1 MNKEDKIA
9 LMWNL
14 TADSIMDALTDPKK
28 NSPGWVQCALRFLQ
42 DNGAE
47 ALSLPNGK
55 KEQIHKLLPFPKMA
69 GERKI
74 G

>member
-1 MNKEDKIA
+1 MNREDKLQRIWDA
-9 LMWNL
+9 
-14 TADSIMDALTDPKK
+14 TADSIMEALQDPVR

-47 ALSLPNGK
+47 TLSLPNNK
-55 KEQIHKLLPFPKMA
+55 KDQIHKLLPFPKLND
-69 GERKI
+69 RKI

>member
-1 MNKEDKIA
+1 MENKEDK
-9 LMWNL
+9 LRVMWDM
-14 TADSIMDALTDPKK
+14 TADSIIDALRNPER

-47 ALSLPNGK
+47 ALSLPNNK
-55 KEQIHKLLPFPKMA
+55 KDQMTKLLPFPKLT
-69 GERKI
+69 ERKI

>member
-1 MNKEDKIA
+1 MSDKEDKLR
-9 LMWNL
+9 LMWDM
-14 TADSIMDALTDPKK
+14 TADSIISALRNPEV

-47 ALSLPNGK
+47 ALSLPAGK
-55 KEQIHKLLPFPKMA
+55 KEQMNKLLPFPKLA
-69 GERKI
+69 ERKI